1 MSTEE
6 SSAELSE
13 SVLVVDDEES
23 VRTAVAAILNKQG
36 FEVETAASG
45 KEALE
50 LLTNHSFDIVF
61 SDLKM
66 PEMDGLEFLSAF
78 KAAGHVAT
86 VIIMSAFGTI
96 PIAIEAMKRG
106 AYDYISK
113 PFNADEILL
122 AIRKASER
130 ERLRKE
136 NQLLRD
142 QVEGSFS
149 FKQVITKSA
158 AVKEIFQTIQKVADY
173 KTTILLEGESGT
185 GKEVIARSIHQNSNR
200 SRKKFVAINC
210 AAIPENL
217 LESELFGHKKGSF
230 TDATKDKRGLFEEAS
245 GGTVFLDEIGELPLH
260 LQVKLLRVLQEEE
273 ILPVG
278 ATTPQKIDVRVI
290 AATLRDLEQDVRS
303 GRFRED
309 LYYRLNVISLK
320 LPPLRERKEDIP
332 LLVKHF
338 LKKHSAQLSLP
349 VESISQEAL
358 AALVSYDWPGNIR
371 ELENC
376 IERAIILSG
385 ESEIGI
391 TNLPKAVLGNTDVQ
405 QQTVVD
411 PEDLSI
417 KNHSRA
423 LEERLIRAALGETGG
438 NRTQAAKLLEIS
450 HRTLLY
456 KLKEYEL
463 ENIGK

>member
-185 GKEVIARSIHQNSNR
+185 GREVIARSIHQNSNR